1 MEHKDHKELWNK
13 ISDMQQH
20 INLCEVE
27 RVRMQ
32 KDIEDLNQSKEKNSA
47 WQMRLVGVFA
57 AILMTLGGAGIKMY
71 STIQSQQVQ
80 IERLDWDVTK
90 ALDFV
95 AKWPTG
101 QLGVLP
107 DDNVQNTKIEVLQEK
122 VVELQGQINKLF
134 NVIGFGSKVKT
145 DG

>member
-1 MEHKDHKELWNK
+1 MEHKDHKELWEKMNE
-13 ISDMQQH
+13 MQQH

-32 KDIEDLNQSKEKNSA
+32 KDIEDLNQSKEKNGM
-47 WQMRLVGVFA
+47 WQMRLVGVFVA
-57 AILMTLGGAGIKMY
+57 VLMTLGGAGINMY
-71 STIQSQQVQ
+71 STIQSQQIQ
-80 IERLDWDVTK
+80 IDRLDYDVTQ

-134 NVIGFGSKVKT
+134 NLAVFNQ
-145 DG
+145 DGT